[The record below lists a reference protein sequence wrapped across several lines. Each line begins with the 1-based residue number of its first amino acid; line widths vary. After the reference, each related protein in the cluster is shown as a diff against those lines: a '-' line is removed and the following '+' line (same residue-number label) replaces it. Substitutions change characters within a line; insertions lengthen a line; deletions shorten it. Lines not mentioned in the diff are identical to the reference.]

1 MAQSSR
7 WTTGRDSGN
16 EGLPTQW
23 PQLRAVVVFAAIAGL
38 FMAFGPAPRSRATTP
53 KSAASEEKFEAQKS
67 LGNPSAPIQLIVYDD
82 YECPGCGEFYEQT
95 LRRLIDTYVAEGK
108 VYLIHRDFPL
118 QMHQYSRQAARW
130 VNAAAR
136 IGKFEAVER
145 ALFDNQMQ
153 WSEYGTEN
161 PKGVMKPFVQAAL
174 TPAEFRRVQVI
185 MRGCESNDHNELQGC
200 VVDAEIQHNMAA
212 GELIP
217 IARTPTWVVSYHG
230 QPYPAQS
237 GAVSWPLLKQFFD
250 QLLSQK

>member
-1 MAQSSR
+1 MRAHGATAQ
-7 WTTGRDSGN
+7 N
-16 EGLPTQW
+16 
-23 PQLRAVVVFAAIAGL
+23 AVNN
-38 FMAFGPAPRSRATTP
+38 
-53 KSAASEEKFEAQKS
+53 EEKFAAEKS

-95 LRRLIDTYVAEGK
+95 LRPMIDTYVAEGK

-118 QMHQYSRQAARW
+118 QIHKYSRQAARW

-153 WSEYGTEN
+153 WSEYGTET
-161 PKGVMKPFVQAAL
+161 PPGIMRPFVQSAL
-174 TPAEFRRVQVI
+174 TPAEFRRVEVL
-185 MRGCESNDHNELQGC
+185 MRGCQSNDHTELKGC
-200 VVDAEIQHNMAA
+200 VVDAQIQHDMAA

-217 IARTPTWVVSYHG
+217 IARTPTWVISCRG
-230 QPYPAQS
+230 QSYPAQ
-237 GAVSWPLLKQFFD
+237 GGGVSWPLLKQFFD